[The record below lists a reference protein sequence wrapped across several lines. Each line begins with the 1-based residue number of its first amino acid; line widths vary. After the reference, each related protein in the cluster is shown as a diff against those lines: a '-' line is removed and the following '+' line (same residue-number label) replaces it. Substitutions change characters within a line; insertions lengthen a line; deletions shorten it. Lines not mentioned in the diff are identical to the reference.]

1 MQRLSLYYEYRV
13 ISCNAIVLSAATS
26 CFRLQKHCAFGCIT
40 IVLSAA
46 VAIVLS
52 AAKHSRKPNIYAGFK
67 NRNMRARL

>member
-13 ISCNAIVLSAATS
+13 ISCNAIVLSAAIS
-26 CFRLQKHCAFGCIT
+26 CFRLRNYRAFGCGT

-46 VAIVLS
+46 ATIVLS